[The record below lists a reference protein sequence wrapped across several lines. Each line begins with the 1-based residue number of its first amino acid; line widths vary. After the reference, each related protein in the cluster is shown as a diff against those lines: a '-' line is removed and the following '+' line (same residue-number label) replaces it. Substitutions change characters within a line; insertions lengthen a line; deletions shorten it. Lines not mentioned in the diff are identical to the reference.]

1 MVSAHGL
8 QVLTL
13 VLQSVIT
20 ALILVMA
27 YASLRAYAASESSA
41 MPEHRAAW
49 LLAGTAFTLHGLD
62 KAGQEVL
69 GGWAF
74 VAGPKSAAWD
84 RYLPMIPVFNHSRTL
99 LLIAFFLLLA
109 WFPVRKMELSA
120 HRYRLCVAIML
131 AAGAVG
137 AWIGI
142 AEPRLTALT
151 HFTAVAQGDVIEMVV
166 LLLIL
171 FAALLSGRID
181 RVLWFLL
188 AVYATS
194 LAFNVLWFAAFSRA
208 DAPNEWVPA
217 PWVLQACRTVLYA
230 VMAALALY
238 RLREAGRGRPVRAL
252 IDLGP
257 SYTSSLAV

>member
-1 MVSAHGL
+1 
-8 QVLTL
+8 VLTL

-27 YASLRAYAASESSA
+27 YASLRAYAISESSA
-41 MPEHRAAW
+41 QPEHRSAW
-49 LLAGTAFTLHGLD
+49 LLAGTAFAMHGLD
-62 KAGQEVL
+62 KTVQEVL
-69 GGWAF
+69 GGWAYA
-74 VAGPKSAAWD
+74 AGRESAAMA
-84 RYLPMIPVFNHSRTL
+84 RYMTVAPAFDHSRTL
-99 LLIAFFLLLA
+99 LLLAFCLMLA
-109 WFPVRKMELSA
+109 WFSVRKVELTAS
-120 HRYRLCVAIML
+120 RYRVCVAILL
-131 AAGAVG
+131 AAAAVG

-142 AEPRLTALT
+142 AGPRFTALT

-194 LAFNVLWFAAFSRA
+194 LAFNGLWFAAFSRA
-208 DAPNEWVPA
+208 DLPNEWVPA

-238 RLREAGRGRPVRAL
+238 RLREARRARPVRAL

>member
-1 MVSAHGL
+1 M
-8 QVLTL
+8 
-13 VLQSVIT
+13 
-20 ALILVMA
+20 
-27 YASLRAYAASESSA
+27 
-41 MPEHRAAW
+41 
-49 LLAGTAFTLHGLD
+49 HGLD
-62 KAGQEVL
+62 KAAQEVL

-74 VAGPKSAAWD
+74 AAGPGSAVWS
-84 RYLPMIPVFNHSRTL
+84 RYLGLIQPFNHSRTL
-99 LLIAFFLLLA
+99 LLLAFCLQLA
-109 WFPVRKMELSA
+109 WFSVRKVELSA
-120 HRYRLCVAIML
+120 SRYRVCVAILL
-131 AAGAVG
+131 AAAAVG
-137 AWIGI
+137 AVIGI
-142 AEPRLTALT
+142 AEPRFTALT

-208 DAPNEWVPA
+208 DLPNEWVPA

-238 RLREAGRGRPVRAL
+238 RLHEARRERPVRAL